1 MNRIV
6 RGIVRRLARVRPHL
20 DPRRQRAQAT
30 AWLRARFGARSYRML
45 SEAELRATRRSDTL
59 FVFGSGYS
67 INDLSPA
74 EWDAFAEHDTLSFNW
89 FPRQRWVRIDYHL
102 IREVATEELD
112 RAVWRPTLEQY
123 ASLIRESPLYAD
135 TVFLVQDGW
144 LATNGNRLIGL
155 RLLPPGARIFRF
167 TNRARYHYEPPS
179 ESFAHGLVHAA
190 MTLGDC
196 INFAYL
202 LGWKQIVL
210 VGVDMYDHRYFW
222 LDRDAERADI
232 DLPRRRLT
240 VDDPFSGSAEI
251 IRTLAAWTE
260 LFATR
265 GVSLSVY
272 NPRSLL
278 AEAMPVHP
286 KLP

>member
-1 MNRIV
+1 VRRIV
-6 RGIVRRLARVRPHL
+6 RGAARRLATARRHL
-20 DPRRQRAQAT
+20 DPRRQGAQGT
-30 AWLRARFGARSYRML
+30 AWLRARLGAGRYRVL
-45 SEAELRATRRSDTL
+45 SETQLRGTRRSDTL

-67 INDLSPA
+67 INDLSDA
-74 EWDAFAEHDTLSFNW
+74 EWQAFTEHDTLSFNW
-89 FPRQRWVRIDYHL
+89 FPHQRWIRIDYHL
-102 IREVATEELD
+102 IREVATDDLD
-112 RAVWRPTLEQY
+112 GAVWRPTLESY
-123 ASLIRESPLYAD
+123 ASLIRESPFYAD

-144 LATNGNRLIGL
+144 RAINGNRLLGL
-155 RLLPPGARIFRF
+155 GLLPPGARVFRF
-167 TNRARYHYEPPS
+167 GNRARYHYEPPS
-179 ESFAHGLVHAA
+179 ESFAQGLVHAA

-251 IRTLAAWTE
+251 VRTLAAWTE
-260 LFATR
+260 LFAAK

-278 AEAMPVHP
+278 AAAMPVHP